1 MSTNTPQSYDIAGK
15 AVQCP
20 HCANTTFVQRRI
32 LLNTRGATF
41 FNFDWLNK
49 DANVLTC
56 TKCGRLEW
64 FAPGAS

>member
-1 MSTNTPQSYDIAGK
+1 MSHNPPQNYDIAGK
-15 AVQCP
+15 PVQCP
-20 HCANTTFVQRRI
+20 HCANAIFVKRRI

-49 DANVLTC
+49 EANVLTC

-64 FAPGAS
+64 FAPESA